1 MCYIIWKWGNSIIQY
16 ARGQFTSLD
25 LWDFYSCC
33 FWELS
38 TYPLILWPVEV
49 SISFILSMRIL
60 SKRQSRTN
68 FPTEFPWD
76 FLTFFC
82 VTSHSFTKEAPAERK
97 QCILVWNFDSAAH
110 ISRLTKYFFGKRTG
124 MLQLWIKQI
133 HELFLYIYSLHLV

>member
-60 SKRQSRTN
+60 SNRQSRTN

-76 FLTFFC
+76 FLTFFY
-82 VTSHSFTKEAPAERK
+82 VTSHSFTKEAPTERK
-97 QCILVWNFDSAAH
+97 QCILVWKFDSAAH
-110 ISRLTKYFFGKRTG
+110 FSRLTKYFFGKRTG

-133 HELFLYIYSLHLV
+133 NELFLPIYYTL